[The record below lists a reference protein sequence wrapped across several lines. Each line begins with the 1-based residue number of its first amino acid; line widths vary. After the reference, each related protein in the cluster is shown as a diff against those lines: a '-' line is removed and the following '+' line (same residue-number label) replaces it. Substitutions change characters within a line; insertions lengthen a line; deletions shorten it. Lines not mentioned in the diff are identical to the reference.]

1 MRWIIVLIVLIV
13 LGALSALAGWL
24 AGEPGTLTIN
34 WLDYRVDT
42 NFAVLLVVV
51 VVFTIV
57 VAVIY
62 RGWRSLRRGPG
73 AFARF
78 REGSRRRR
86 GYEALSRGMVAV
98 AAGDVDTARRQAR
111 RAESLLRDPPL
122 TMLLSAQ
129 AAQLDDDEKAAAGF
143 FTAMLDRRETEFLGV
158 RGLLTQALKRED
170 WDEALQLA
178 KRAHRLSPKSEWV
191 VNTLYDLQKRTGE
204 WSGAEITLKQSE
216 KLKLL
221 PASNA
226 RRERAELHFNMSL
239 ANKGPEAIK
248 YARKA
253 QSEDPTFVPPVV
265 RHAEILVEMGRHR
278 RAGSV
283 IESAWERAPDP
294 DLAEVYWSARKV
306 EDAVQKVQAAQRLAR
321 HNPNHIESRM
331 AVAVAALEARL
342 WGEARAQLE
351 PIATE
356 DAPPRVCRLMAE
368 LEEAEHGDLARAR
381 MWLMRAAGDAYAPEM
396 SSPVPQAAIAAD

>member
-1 MRWIIVLIVLIV
+1 MRWIIVLVV

-24 AGEPGTLTIN
+24 AGEPGNLTID

-51 VVFTIV
+51 VVFTVV
-57 VAVIY
+57 VAFLY

-78 REGSRRRR
+78 REGGRRRR

-111 RAESLLRDPPL
+111 RAESLLQDPPL

-129 AAQLDDDEKAAAGF
+129 VAQLDGDEKAAAGF
-143 FTAMLDRRETEFLGV
+143 FKAMLDRRETEFLGV
-158 RGLLTQALKRED
+158 RGLLTQAMKRED
-170 WDEALQLA
+170 WDEALTLA

-204 WSGAEITLKQSE
+204 WSGAEVTLKESE

-226 RRERAELHFNMSL
+226 RRERAQLHYNMSL

-253 QSEDPTFVPPVV
+253 QNEDPSFVPAVV
-265 RHAEILVEMGRHR
+265 RHAEFLVEMGRHR
-278 RAGSV
+278 RAGGV

-321 HNPNHIESRM
+321 HNPSHIESRM

-356 DAPPRVCRLMAE
+356 DALPRVCRMMAE